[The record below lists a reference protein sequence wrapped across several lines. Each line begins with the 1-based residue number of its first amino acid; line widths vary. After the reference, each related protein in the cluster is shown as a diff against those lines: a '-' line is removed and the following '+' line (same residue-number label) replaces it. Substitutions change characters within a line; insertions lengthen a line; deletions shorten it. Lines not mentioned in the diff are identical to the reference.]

1 MCVVCNRRKLS
12 AKRYK
17 GEAKVTCRR
26 ARKGLN
32 VKFNPD
38 AHYSSAMHKILDK
51 VQLIDGS
58 DTIVLNRDDQ
68 TGFRPDTTYTHSQH
82 KVLFSDKQEV
92 MTCTDFVNKYSSI
105 LQSSY
110 LFMETA
116 TNEERAAGV
125 VKSRHFSFEKN
136 LSQHAADIKFLKTTP
151 EFKDFFLG
159 KNIDCIHVDGASDEW
174 PSVLEV
180 QFICTEFHF
189 TEAKICTCVTARN
202 SGGSFLNRVEL
213 VNRCIARA

>member
-1 MCVVCNRRKLS
+1 MATFDGNRKRGPTVSFRSIQEYLQHKYNTKIGYGTIRPNVCCLQQKLS

-26 ARKGLN
+26 ARKGFN

-68 TGFRPDTTYTHSQH
+68 TGFRLDTTYTHSQH
-82 KVLFSDKQEV
+82 KVLFSDKEEV

-136 LSQHAADIKFLKTTP
+136 LSQHAADIKF
-151 EFKDFFLG
+151 
-159 KNIDCIHVDGASDEW
+159 
-174 PSVLEV
+174 
-180 QFICTEFHF
+180 
-189 TEAKICTCVTARN
+189 
-202 SGGSFLNRVEL
+202 
-213 VNRCIARA
+213 